1 MNPRW
6 HLQGRRALVTGATKG
21 IGLAIAEEFLSLGA
35 DVIIVARHD
44 EDITR
49 QVAAWRDRGLPAQGL
64 AADLADPEACA
75 SLATLLG
82 EMPFHIL
89 INNVGTNIRK
99 NAVEYSAEE
108 WQRLMD
114 YNLTSAF
121 ALSRTLHPHLR
132 SAGDA
137 SVVNIASIAGTVNV
151 GSGVI
156 YAATKAGML
165 QLTRCLA
172 AEWAADGIRVNAVS
186 PGYTATPLTAPLR
199 ESPEFNARVTAH
211 TPLGRWGQPED
222 IAGAVAFLCMP
233 AAGFITGQEL
243 VVDGGFTSRIW

>member
-21 IGLAIAEEFLSLGA
+21 IGRAIAEELLSLGA
-35 DVIIVARHD
+35 EVIIVARHGD
-44 EDITR
+44 DVAR
-49 QVAAWRDRGLPAQGL
+49 QVDAWRDRGLPAEGI
-64 AADLADPEACA
+64 AADLAAPGACA
-75 SLATLLG
+75 SLAARLG
-82 EMPFHIL
+82 ERPLHIL

-99 NAVEYSAEE
+99 AAVEYSAEE
-108 WQRLMD
+108 WQQLID
-114 YNLTSAF
+114 CNLTSAF
-121 ALSRTLHPHLR
+121 ALTRALHPRLR

-137 SVVNIASIAGTVNV
+137 SVVNIASIAGTVNL

-172 AEWAADGIRVNAVS
+172 AEWAADHIRVNAVS
-186 PGYTATPLTAPLR
+186 PGYTTTPLTAPLR
-199 ESPEFNARVTAH
+199 ESPEFSARVTAR

-222 IAGAVAFLCMP
+222 VAGAVAFLCMP

-243 VVDGGFTSRIW
+243 VVDGGFTSRAW